1 MIFAQLSVTLTA
13 VKKVSAEEEQMAAC
27 TLHCVSVSV
36 FECENTGIYNRS
48 CDL

>member
-27 TLHCVSVSV
+27 TLHCTEVRFACFFS
-36 FECENTGIYNRS
+36 GH
-48 CDL
+48 LLLL